1 MTNEEVQLE
10 IERLRQPDIL
20 NIEQVKRFSA
30 WLDER
35 RKLRKPGRAVGDS
48 GLGKTT
54 ASLFYTY
61 QNRAVKIQ
69 NQNPV
74 VPVLYI
80 ELTGSSCSPSLLFK
94 TIIETLKFKAKG
106 GTENQLRE
114 RAWYFIRQCKVEILI
129 IDEAHRLQFKTLAD
143 VRDLFD
149 KVKII
154 PILVGTSSRLD
165 TLISKDEQVAGRFA
179 SYFSFEKL
187 LGANF
192 TKTVKIW
199 EQQILRL
206 PEPSNLAG
214 DQGIIT
220 LLQGKTDGQIRLLD
234 QILRD
239 AAVKA
244 LESGV
249 NKIDKS
255 LLESIE
261 GDYSL
266 LAS

>member
-1 MTNEEVQLE
+1 MINEEIQQE

-20 NIEQVKRFSA
+20 NLEQVKRFAA

-35 RKLRKPGRAVGDS
+35 RKLRKPGRAVGES

-61 QNRAVKIQ
+61 QNRVVKTP
-69 NQNPV
+69 NQNPT
-74 VPVLYI
+74 VPVLYV
-80 ELTGSSCSPSLLFK
+80 ELTGSSCSPSLFFK

-106 GTENQLRE
+106 GNENQLRE
-114 RAWYFIRQCKVEILI
+114 RSWYLIKQCKVELLI
-129 IDEAHRLQFKTLAD
+129 IDEAHRLQFKTLPD

-149 KVKII
+149 KVKIV
-154 PILVGTSSRLD
+154 PVLVGTSSRLD

-192 TKTVKIW
+192 RKTVKIW

-206 PEPSNLAG
+206 PETSNLA
-214 DQGIIT
+214 DNQEIIT
-220 LLQGKTDGQIRLLD
+220 ILQEKTDGQIRLLD

-255 LLESIE
+255 VLENIE

-266 LAS
+266 VAS

>member
-1 MTNEEVQLE
+1 MTNEELQQE
-10 IERLRQPDIL
+10 IDRLRQPDIL
-20 NIEQVKRFSA
+20 NLEQVKRFCI

-35 RKLRKPGRAVGDS
+35 RKLRKPGRAVGES

-54 ASLFYTY
+54 ASLFYTF
-61 QNRAVKIQ
+61 QNRVAKTP
-69 NQNPV
+69 NKNPII
-74 VPVLYI
+74 PVLYV

-94 TIIETLKFKAKG
+94 TIIEALKFKIKG
-106 GTENQLRE
+106 GNENQLRE
-114 RAWYFIRQCKVEILI
+114 RAWYLLKQCKIEIII
-129 IDEAHRLQFKTLAD
+129 IDEAHRLQFKTLPD

-149 KVKII
+149 KVKVVPVLI
-154 PILVGTSSRLD
+154 GTSSRLD
-165 TLISKDEQVAGRFA
+165 TLIGKDEQVAGRFA

-192 TKTVKIW
+192 KKTIKIW

-206 PEPSNLAG
+206 PQPSNLAD
-214 DQGIIT
+214 DQAIIT
-220 LLQGKTDGQIRLLD
+220 FLQEKTDGQIRLLD

-255 LLESIE
+255 VLESIE
-261 GDYSL
+261 GDYL
-266 LAS
+266 LVAS